1 MPQDDTIAA
10 IATPPGS
17 GGIAVARLSG
27 PDSWAIAER
36 LLPPTRLP
44 LADHSPGT
52 FFHTSVRHPV
62 TREKLDDAIVLLFR
76 APKSYTGEDVVELQG
91 HGGGM
96 QSSRLLDAL
105 LAAGARLAN
114 PGEFTQRAF
123 LNGRIDLTQAEAVC
137 DLIQSRSESA
147 ARLARAQLDGSLGS
161 EFNALYDALVAVAA
175 DVEHVLDFDE
185 GELPDSLL
193 PGLAARLETSIA
205 GIDRLAA
212 TRREGQLLRDGA
224 LVVICGEPNVGKSSL
239 MNALLR
245 QNRAIVNARPGTTRD
260 AIEETCVIGGVP
272 VRLADTAGLR
282 ETDDEIEREGIER
295 ARRLIATADLTLELR
310 EAGTPQPCAD
320 IDGRTIR
327 VLTKIDLFPAVAA
340 KVADGEVAVSAH
352 TGAGLDELKR
362 RILRQLGVL
371 DASPSA
377 SAVSARHAEELATA
391 KAAAFEAL
399 GLVRS
404 GPDGLV
410 LAAMRLRSA
419 CEALGRVTGREYSE
433 DLLDRVFS
441 KFCVG
446 K

>member
-1 MPQDDTIAA
+1 MPPDDTIAA

-27 PDSWAIAER
+27 PSAWSAAER
-36 LLPPTRLP
+36 LLPPARRP
-44 LADHSPGT
+44 LADHRPGT
-52 FFHTSVRHPV
+52 FFHTSVRHPA
-62 TREKLDDAIVLLFR
+62 TGEKLDDAIVLLFR
-76 APKSYTGEDVVELQG
+76 APHSYTGEDVVEFQG
-91 HGGGM
+91 HGGGL

-123 LNGRIDLTQAEAVC
+123 LNGRLDLTQAEAVC

-147 ARLARAQLDGSLGS
+147 ARLARAQLDGALGS

-185 GELPDSLL
+185 NELPDSLL
-193 PGLAARLETSIA
+193 PALASRLESAIS

-224 LVVICGEPNVGKSSL
+224 LVVISGEPNVGKSSL

-260 AIEETCVIGGVP
+260 AIEETCVIGGIP
-272 VRLADTAGLR
+272 IRLADTAGLR
-282 ETDDEIEREGIER
+282 ETADEIEREGIER
-295 ARRLIATADLTLELR
+295 ARRLIESADLVLELR
-310 EAGTPQPCAD
+310 EAGVPPPA
-320 IDGRTIR
+320 GGSHRALR
-327 VLTKIDLFPAVAA
+327 VLTKLDLHPAAGT
-340 KVADGEVAVSAH
+340 ADGEVAVSAQ

-362 RILRQLGVL
+362 QILARLGVM
-371 DASPSA
+371 DAPPA
-377 SAVSARHAEELATA
+377 ATAVSARHAGELATA
-391 KAAAFEAL
+391 KASAAEAL
-399 GLVRS
+399 ALIRTGPSGLV
-404 GPDGLV
+404 V
-410 LAAMRLRSA
+410 AAMRLRSA
-419 CEALGRVTGREYSE
+419 SEALGRVTGREYSE
-433 DLLDRVFS
+433 DLLDRIFQR
-441 KFCVG
+441 FCVG